1 MRSVRLFNNKWI
13 IGKRQTSS
21 LFLPSTGFT
30 NHHSQIQLR
39 LPPELISSSSAL
51 PFSISYFKEQLE
63 SRYLIRKVWDSFFG
77 HPICLQRLRDRQN
90 CCWLQKQLMSVS
102 LRNTEAWGKPHGLW
116 RWPALVDTPAPPF
129 IRCLILDDLPK
140 SPEHPFSHLQNEE
153 NSLKFS
159 LLRLLSVLV
168 LR

>member
-1 MRSVRLFNNKWI
+1 MRFVRLFNNTWI

-30 NHHSQIQLR
+30 NHRSQIQLR

-102 LRNTEAWGKPHGLW
+102 LRNTEAWW
-116 RWPALVDTPAPPF
+116 RNYMGFGSGQVW
-129 IRCLILDDLPK
+129 LIPQLHNLLDVWSWMICPNPQSIHFLICK
-140 SPEHPFSHLQNEE
+140 MKRTL
-153 NSLKFS
+153 
-159 LLRLLSVLV
+159 
-168 LR
+168 